1 MPSSSSSS
9 TTTSTINNISN
20 RINKLFRNPHINF
33 FIIMNIIL
41 LITCY
46 TFVASPV
53 KNIISNIIS
62 HPVVILF
69 MIIII
74 IVIGYFDINI
84 AVLLLI
90 LFFIALYGFQGIYTN
105 TNTNTDTNDNN
116 TFTRDGIYIENF
128 TSKPTDNSKNT
139 KHNTK
144 TKTKTKSRSQDTP
157 EPTKLSTINNNINL
171 HRNADTEKS
180 RDTTVKNIKNV
191 IFKTLNNFR
200 NSNDNDYKNA
210 LLENK
215 QKMFKNEKQN
225 NNYKNK
231 LSTSTSNEKF
241 DNVASTNKDNEN
253 DDNDNEDNE
262 NDDNDDNDNTH
273 LDNKKSS
280 RSNFQ
285 TIKHRTF
292 DPSLEEDT
300 NLLITKEILQDM
312 TNRIEYN
319 YENTNYLK
327 KYIKHRVEEI
337 VTINKLLEDD

>member
-1 MPSSSSSS
+1 MPSTSS
-9 TTTSTINNISN
+9 TSSTSSINNISN

-53 KNIISNIIS
+53 KNIISNIMS

-84 AVLLLI
+84 AVLSLI
-90 LFFIALYGFQGIYTN
+90 LFFIALYGFQDIQYN
-105 TNTNTDTNDNN
+105 QKINENSN
-116 TFTRDGIYIENF
+116 IENF
-128 TSKPTDNSKNT
+128 TSSSNT
-139 KHNTK
+139 KNNKNKNNTK
-144 TKTKTKSRSQDTP
+144 NNTKIKTRFQDTQEP

-171 HRNADTEKS
+171 QYKADTEKS
-180 RDTTVKNIKNV
+180 RDATVKNIKSV
-191 IFKTLNNFR
+191 IFKTLDKFR
-200 NSNDNDYKNA
+200 NSNDSDYKNA

-215 QKMFKNEKQN
+215 QKIFNNEKQN
-225 NNYKNK
+225 NNRKHK
-231 LSTSTSNEKF
+231 LSNTASKEKF
-241 DNVASTNKDNEN
+241 DNVAKSNKHVNTDTDNN
-253 DDNDNEDNE
+253 DDDEKEED
-262 NDDNDDNDNTH
+262 DDDDDSTSH
-273 LDNKKSS
+273 RPDNKNTT
-280 RSNFQ
+280 RDNFQ

-312 TNRIEYN
+312 SNRIEYN

-337 VTINKLLEDD
+337 VNINKLLEDE